1 MPLRFLRLPCLCA
14 LLLAQAL
21 SAPAQS
27 LGQTLAPQAKRDL
40 AVLATAYPG
49 VMTAIEVDP
58 AGRATVV
65 LSDGTRLPYDNGR
78 QKSQEELLDN
88 PDIKDMLAQPYPLGP
103 VVAEPALHFSPGRI
117 RVEPLFLALYGHDK
131 ATVTANCRPVPFL
144 GQTMAFNTRF
154 GAADAF
160 GRVEA
165 QLRRILAAD
174 PSLRRFLLPA
184 SGGVVWRV
192 IAGTH
197 RLSVHSF
204 AAGVDVSPKGNPYWR
219 SFPPGTNILPTR
231 QGFPP
236 AVVAAFEAEGFIWGG
251 KWSEFDVMHFEY
263 RPELVLLARLA
274 RGENIALAD
283 INRLVHPVG
292 AVRPS
297 AAGQ

>member
-1 MPLRFLRLPCLCA
+1 MPQRILRIFGLCA
-14 LLLAQAL
+14 VLLVMALPAFAQN
-21 SAPAQS
+21 
-27 LGQTLAPQAKRDL
+27 LGQTLPPQARRDL

-65 LSDGTRLPYDNGR
+65 LKDGTRLPYDDGR
-78 QKSQEELLDN
+78 QRSYEELLDH
-88 PDIKDMLAQPYPLGP
+88 PDLKDMLAQPYPLGP

-117 RVEPLFLALYGHDK
+117 RVEPFFLALYGHNQ
-131 ATVTANCRPVPFL
+131 AAVTATCRPVPFL
-144 GQTMAFNTRF
+144 GQSMAFNVRY

-160 GRVEA
+160 ARVEA
-165 QLRRILAAD
+165 QLRPMLAAD
-174 PSLRRFLLPA
+174 PSLRRYLLPA

-204 AAGVDVSPKGNPYWR
+204 AAAVDVSPKGNPYWR
-219 SFPPGTNILPTR
+219 AFPPGANILSTR

-274 RGENIALAD
+274 RGENVALAD
-283 INRLVHPVG
+283 IGRLVRPAGAGRAAAVG
-292 AVRPS
+292 
-297 AAGQ
+297 Q

>member
-1 MPLRFLRLPCLCA
+1 MPQRILRIFCLCA
-14 LLLAQAL
+14 ALLVLAL
-21 SAPAQS
+21 PAPA
-27 LGQTLAPQAKRDL
+27 QTLAPQAKRDL

-65 LSDGTRLPYDNGR
+65 LNDGTRLPYDDGR
-78 QKSQEELLDN
+78 RKSHEELLDA
-88 PDIKDMLAQPYPLGP
+88 PDLKDMLAQPYPLGP
-103 VVAEPALHFSPGRI
+103 VTAEPALHFSPGRI
-117 RVEPLFLALYGHDK
+117 RVEPLFLALYGHDR
-131 ATVTANCRPVPFL
+131 AAVTASCRPVPFL
-144 GQTMAFNTRF
+144 GQTMAFNTRY

-160 GRVEA
+160 VRVEA
-165 QLRRILAAD
+165 QLRPMLAAD
-174 PSLRRFLLPA
+174 RSLARYLLPA

-192 IAGTH
+192 IAGTR

-204 AAGVDVSPKGNPYWR
+204 AAAVDVSPKGNPYWR
-219 SFPPGTNILPTR
+219 DFPPGANILPTR

-236 AVVAAFEAEGFIWGG
+236 AVVAAFEAQGFIWGG

-283 INRLVHPVG
+283 IGRLV
-292 AVRPS
+292 RPA